1 MILDKIL
8 RRKKKEEVTLPAE
21 IPTALPE
28 DLERFRIRPET
39 KEYPGLPFE
48 KTPEPM
54 IESEKDKIE
63 LILQKLETIDA
74 RLRFIEE
81 RLKRY

>member
-28 DLERFRIRPET
+28 DLERFKIRPET
-39 KEYPGLPFE
+39 REYPGLPFE
-48 KTPEPM
+48 K
-54 IESEKDKIE
+54 SN
-63 LILQKLETIDA
+63 
-74 RLRFIEE
+74 
-81 RLKRY
+81 